1 MNPTKVL
8 IPVGENELKGTN
20 GRLLYIAR
28 AMAIKGVQADVLTYS
43 PSVYEFSVEI
53 SKGNQA
59 INTALI
65 APNPMHLDH
74 IASLVNTFIKLT
86 YDMYIPGTDMKLYKV
101 TAFDDFRGHVATFTY
116 PEIDLTP
123 YTAVM
128 LPIPST
134 EVPPLTDC
142 DIFYS
147 TVCFYAKEQGVPIVG
162 IQMFPAIQTPPIF
175 IKAVDYIVIKYEWEK
190 EYLRE
195 YGFDMSKTFVLDY
208 AQEAY
213 FIDTIEDKYMDSLL
227 NPSIYIPKEELVI
240 LLINHP
246 RLRFC
251 VKESLEAINELDM
264 PKTVFF
270 MKRKF
275 VIRELSEDDIISDF
289 YMNDI
294 KKIKGRSFVMEPDSK
309 GDLIMLCDVI
319 ISPAYLTTLGFA
331 SEYGK
336 LSIVYNPI
344 YEKKDFQTDV
354 TFVDNKDSLKA
365 ALTECYNR
373 KQARVSFSDIV
384 RKLVQCRKKTAPA
397 VKGLATPGC
406 IE

>member
-1 MNPTKVL
+1 MAKVV

-20 GRLLYIAR
+20 GRLLYMAR
-28 AMAIKGVQADVLTYS
+28 AMAMKGIAVDVLTYS
-43 PSVYEFSVEI
+43 RSVYDFSVELHKGYPAVKTNII
-53 SKGNQA
+53 S
-59 INTALI
+59 
-65 APNPMHLDH
+65 PNPIALDH

-116 PEIDLTP
+116 PGIDLTS

-134 EVPPLTDC
+134 EVPPLPDC

-147 TVCFYAKEQGVPIVG
+147 TMCFYAKEQGVPIVG
-162 IQMFPAIQTPPIF
+162 VQMFPAIQTPPIF
-175 IKAVDYIVIKYEWEK
+175 LRTINYIIIKYEWEK
-190 EYLRE
+190 EYLKE
-195 YGFDMSKTFVLDY
+195 YGFDLLHAFILNY
-208 AQEAY
+208 EQEAY
-213 FIDTIEDKYMDSLL
+213 YIDTIEDKYMDSLL
-227 NPSIYIPKEELVI
+227 NPSIHLPKEELVI

-251 VKESLEAINELDM
+251 VKEALEAINELDM

-275 VIRELSEDDIISDF
+275 VIRELSEDDIINDF
-289 YMNDI
+289 FMNDI
-294 KKIKGRSFVMEPDSK
+294 KKIKGRSFIMEPDSK

-344 YEKKDFQTDV
+344 YEKKDFQRDV
-354 TFVDNKDSLKA
+354 AFVNNKEALKT
-365 ALTECYNR
+365 ALNECYKK
-373 KQARVSFSDIV
+373 KQAKLSFADIV
-384 RKLVQCRKKTAPA
+384 KGIVHDQKKMVPVSTRK
-397 VKGLATPGC
+397 
-406 IE
+406 

>member
-1 MNPTKVL
+1 MAKVL

-20 GRLLYIAR
+20 GRLLYMAR
-28 AMAIKGVQADVLTYS
+28 AMAMKGIAVDVLTYS
-43 PSVYEFSVEI
+43 RSVYDFSVELNKGITAVRTNLI
-53 SKGNQA
+53 S
-59 INTALI
+59 
-65 APNPMHLDH
+65 PNPIHIDH

-116 PEIDLTP
+116 PGMDITSYD
-123 YTAVM
+123 AVM

-134 EVPPLTDC
+134 EVPPLADC

-147 TVCFYAKEQGVPIVG
+147 TMCFYAKEQGVPVVG

-175 IKAVDYIVIKYEWEK
+175 LRTIDYIVIKYEWEK
-190 EYLRE
+190 DYLKE
-195 YGFDMSKTFVLDY
+195 YGFDLSKAFILDY
-208 AQEAY
+208 EQEAY
-213 FIDTIEDKYMDSLL
+213 YIDTIEDKYMDSLL
-227 NPSIYIPKEELVI
+227 NPSINLPKEELVI

-251 VKESLEAINELDM
+251 VKEALEVINELTM

-275 VIRELSEDDIISDF
+275 VIRELSEDDIINDF
-289 YMNDI
+289 FMNDI
-294 KKIKGRSFVMEPDSK
+294 KKIKGRSFIMEPDSK
-309 GDLIMLCDVI
+309 GDLIMLCDVLV
-319 ISPAYLTTLGFA
+319 SPAYLTTLGFA

-344 YEKKDFQTDV
+344 YEKKDFQRDV
-354 TFVDNKDSLKA
+354 AFVSNKESLKT
-365 ALTECYNR
+365 ALSDCYKNKQAKMSFPDIVKEIIRARKKISQGSGNR
-373 KQARVSFSDIV
+373 K
-384 RKLVQCRKKTAPA
+384 
-397 VKGLATPGC
+397 
-406 IE
+406 

>member
-1 MNPTKVL
+1 MLKVL

-20 GRLLYIAR
+20 GRLLYMAR
-28 AMAIKGVQADVLTYS
+28 AMAMKGIAVDVLSYS
-43 PSVYEFSVEI
+43 RSVYDFSLELNKDVQSVRTNII
-53 SKGNQA
+53 SANP
-59 INTALI
+59 I
-65 APNPMHLDH
+65 AVDH
-74 IASLVNTFIKLT
+74 IASLVNTYIKLT
-86 YDMYIPGTDMKLYKV
+86 YDMYIPDTDMKLYKV

-116 PEIDLTP
+116 PPVDLTQ

-134 EVPPLTDC
+134 EVPPLVDC

-147 TVCFYAKEQGVPIVG
+147 TMCFYAREQGVPVVG

-175 IKAVDYIVIKYEWEK
+175 LKTIDYIIIKYEWEK
-190 EYLRE
+190 EYLKE
-195 YGFDMSKTFVLDY
+195 YGFDLSKAFILDY
-208 AQEAY
+208 EQEAY
-213 FIDTIEDKYMDSLL
+213 YIDTIEDKYMDSLL
-227 NPSIYIPKEELVI
+227 NPSIYLPKEELVI

-251 VKESLEAINELDM
+251 VKEALEVINELNM

-275 VIRELSEDDIISDF
+275 VIRELSEDDVINDF
-289 YMNDI
+289 FMSEI
-294 KKIKGRSFVMEPDSK
+294 KKIKGRSFIMEPDSK

-344 YEKKDFQTDV
+344 YEKKDFQRDV
-354 TFVDNKDSLKA
+354 AFVNNKESLKA
-365 ALTECYNR
+365 ALLECFKK
-373 KQARVSFSDIV
+373 KQSKLSFSDIV
-384 RKLVQCRKKTAPA
+384 KGIAGDRKKN
-397 VKGLATPGC
+397 
-406 IE
+406 INR